1 MTVVEDMK
9 RVAQEMAT
17 SYQSRICEVAEMID
31 NIHGILEDCR
41 HKRDMLSDDLRG
53 ILAREGFLRKKD
65 FDNMMKSIMSYQ
77 DEREKEVKNLL
88 KTFFEEHKEIAETV
102 KKCLS
107 EDAKIKIGDFRNML
121 QDIQVRQ
128 KARESEVS
136 TLLKEFQTEYN
147 ETAES
152 LRSLL
157 DRGEDLRIRAFKEM
171 IKNIRIKQLTR
182 AKEVRSKLDKFKKE
196 RQDTASEWHKI
207 ASIMVQ
213 KTGK

>member
-1 MTVVEDMK
+1 
-9 RVAQEMAT
+9 
-17 SYQSRICEVAEMID
+17 
-31 NIHGILEDCR
+31 
-41 HKRDMLSDDLRG
+41 MLSDDLKE

-65 FDNMMKSIMSYQ
+65 FDNMIESITSYQ
-77 DEREKEVKNLL
+77 EEIEKEVKNLL
-88 KTFFEEHKEIAETV
+88 KTFFEEHKEIAEIV

-128 KARESEVS
+128 KAREGEVS

-171 IKNIRIKQLTR
+171 IKNIRIKQSTR

-213 KTGK
+213 KNGQVTAN